1 MCSRRPSLA
10 AVASLLFLSSG
21 CVRAVVAEGTLHA
34 LLGGTRL
41 ILNRYCTNP
50 TRECRGVP

>member
-34 LLGGTRL
+34 LLGGHATDPEPL
-41 ILNRYCTNP
+41 LHQP
-50 TRECRGVP
+50 HA